1 MFSLVALGVLSFIT
15 NSFAICPE
23 NPELRAKECVA
34 VFTRSRNASHQG
46 PDAILQICSL
56 VYGALDC
63 LREILN
69 DCDVY
74 NNMGL
79 LNLPEDYE
87 RIKSSINP
95 VCAGDTRTFLSHCE
109 NKFNE
114 CGQYGAQ
121 LEAAGA
127 LDPVARCGVMRQHVE
142 CNDQLLVDC
151 GSIMPEMIK
160 QRLAA
165 AGQQYNQTC
174 VGNDLADDVVSDI
187 SKRAIAIDHVVSDIS
202 KRVNAIVD
210 VISDISKRDDDTG
223 GLDFR
228 ISRQECSTRLMKCV
242 PYLSAIS
249 STSSDSSLSEMCM
262 HATQAITC
270 LEEFS
275 SKCSTVFPNIKLSEL
290 EDSIVP
296 LRVLCNQDSNEI
308 NLTQS
313 NTLGARA
320 TEKECQ
326 EMGESCLAI
335 VESLGIARGQ
345 REVMCNGIRSMLS
358 CFQNVLTECA
368 DQLQNYNV
376 DTMMAAYQ
384 QQLGIYC
391 NGNENEIGG
400 SGPMSGGPG
409 PRPGRP
415 GPMADG
421 PGPQQVLFQC
431 ENKFNECGQYGAQ
444 LEAAGALDPDTRCG
458 VMRQQVECNDQFL
471 ADCGSIMPEMIKQRL
486 EVAGQEYNQT
496 CVGDDHT
503 DLTQSNTLGTRATE
517 KKCQEMGESCLSIV
531 ECLGIARGQRRVI
544 CNGIRSMLSC
554 LQNVLTECADQLQNY
569 NVDTM
574 MSTYQQQLGIYC
586 NGNENE
592 IGGPGPM
599 SGGPGPRP
607 GRPGP
612 RPGRPGPMTGGPGP
626 QQVLS
631 HCENKFNECGQH
643 GAQLEAAGALDPV
656 ARCVV
661 MRQHVECN
669 DQLLADCGSI
679 MPERIK
685 QRLAATGQQYNQIC
699 PGSNKA
705 VVPKKKTGRLSPA
718 KCEAMIS
725 NCKRKLLGYEAG
737 NKEKCLQ
744 GYKTMRCYRR
754 AAKVCKLTRPIRKE
768 IKAFKI
774 SHINTC
780 GKKKP
785 RAVDDVYDLDGL
797 DDSFDIYIAWLD
809 GDDIDAD

>member
-308 NLTQS
+308 TLSQYQERDLTQS

-400 SGPMSGGPG
+400 PG

-415 GPMADG
+415 GPMAD
-421 PGPQQVLFQC
+421 
-431 ENKFNECGQYGAQ
+431 
-444 LEAAGALDPDTRCG
+444 
-458 VMRQQVECNDQFL
+458 
-471 ADCGSIMPEMIKQRL
+471 
-486 EVAGQEYNQT
+486 
-496 CVGDDHT
+496 
-503 DLTQSNTLGTRATE
+503 
-517 KKCQEMGESCLSIV
+517 
-531 ECLGIARGQRRVI
+531 
-544 CNGIRSMLSC
+544 
-554 LQNVLTECADQLQNY
+554 
-569 NVDTM
+569 
-574 MSTYQQQLGIYC
+574 
-586 NGNENE
+586 
-592 IGGPGPM
+592 
-599 SGGPGPRP
+599 
-607 GRPGP
+607 
-612 RPGRPGPMTGGPGP
+612 GPGP

>member
-1 MFSLVALGVLSFIT
+1 MFSLVAFGVLSFIT

-23 NPELRAKECVA
+23 NPALHAEECVDMFA
-34 VFTRSRNASHQG
+34 RFGNASQQG
-46 PDAILQICSL
+46 PEAILQICSEI
-56 VYGALDC
+56 YDC
-63 LREILN
+63 LREMIN
-69 DCDVY
+69 DCGVFS
-74 NNMGL
+74 NMGIQQIS
-79 LNLPEDYE
+79 PEDYE
-87 RIKSSINP
+87 RMKSGIDVVCVGDRSTNHVVSDISKRAIAIDDVVSDISKRVNAIGDVISDISKRDDDTGDLDFRITRQECYTRLSECVPYLSAIASNLSDASLSEMCMHATQAMTCLEEFSSKCSTVFPNIKLSELEDSIVPLRVLCNQDNNEIALSQYQERDLTQSNTFNTRATEKKCQEMGESCLAI
-95 VCAGDTRTFLSHCE
+95 VESLGIARGQREVMCNGIRSMLSCLQNVLTECADQLQNYNVDTMMAAYQQQLGIYCNGNENEIGGPGPMSGGPGPMPGRPGPRPGRPGPMAGGPGPQQVLSHCE

-142 CNDQLLVDC
+142 CNDQLLADC

-174 VGNDLADDVVSDI
+174 VRYDHAD
-187 SKRAIAIDHVVSDIS
+187 
-202 KRVNAIVD
+202 
-210 VISDISKRDDDTG
+210 
-223 GLDFR
+223 
-228 ISRQECSTRLMKCV
+228 
-242 PYLSAIS
+242 
-249 STSSDSSLSEMCM
+249 
-262 HATQAITC
+262 
-270 LEEFS
+270 
-275 SKCSTVFPNIKLSEL
+275 
-290 EDSIVP
+290 
-296 LRVLCNQDSNEI
+296 
-308 NLTQS
+308 LTQS
-313 NTLGARA
+313 NTFNTRT

-326 EMGESCLAI
+326 KMSESCLTI
-335 VESLGIARGQ
+335 IESLGDTAGQ
-345 REVMCNGIRSMLS
+345 REVMCNG
-358 CFQNVLTECA
+358 
-368 DQLQNYNV
+368 
-376 DTMMAAYQ
+376 
-384 QQLGIYC
+384 
-391 NGNENEIGG
+391 
-400 SGPMSGGPG
+400 
-409 PRPGRP
+409 
-415 GPMADG
+415 
-421 PGPQQVLFQC
+421 
-431 ENKFNECGQYGAQ
+431 
-444 LEAAGALDPDTRCG
+444 
-458 VMRQQVECNDQFL
+458 MR
-471 ADCGSIMPEMIKQRL
+471 R
-486 EVAGQEYNQT
+486 
-496 CVGDDHT
+496 
-503 DLTQSNTLGTRATE
+503 
-517 KKCQEMGESCLSIV
+517 
-531 ECLGIARGQRRVI
+531 
-544 CNGIRSMLSC
+544 MLSC
-554 LQNVLTECADQLQNY
+554 LQNVLTECAGHLQNY
-569 NVDTM
+569 NVDTLM
-574 MSTYQQQLGIYC
+574 AAYQQHLVIHC

-599 SGGPGPRP
+599 SG
-607 GRPGP
+607 
-612 RPGRPGPMTGGPGP
+612 RPGPMPGRPEPMPGGPGP

-631 HCENKFNECGQH
+631 QCENKFNECGQY

-679 MPERIK
+679 MPDMIK

-699 PGSNKA
+699 PGGNKA

-725 NCKRKLLGYEAG
+725 KCKRKLLGYEAG

-768 IKAFKI
+768 IKAFKK

>member
-308 NLTQS
+308 TLSQYQERDLTQS

-415 GPMADG
+415 GPMAD
-421 PGPQQVLFQC
+421 
-431 ENKFNECGQYGAQ
+431 
-444 LEAAGALDPDTRCG
+444 
-458 VMRQQVECNDQFL
+458 
-471 ADCGSIMPEMIKQRL
+471 
-486 EVAGQEYNQT
+486 
-496 CVGDDHT
+496 
-503 DLTQSNTLGTRATE
+503 
-517 KKCQEMGESCLSIV
+517 
-531 ECLGIARGQRRVI
+531 
-544 CNGIRSMLSC
+544 
-554 LQNVLTECADQLQNY
+554 
-569 NVDTM
+569 
-574 MSTYQQQLGIYC
+574 
-586 NGNENE
+586 
-592 IGGPGPM
+592 
-599 SGGPGPRP
+599 
-607 GRPGP
+607 
-612 RPGRPGPMTGGPGP
+612 GPGP